1 MTKLICDCGKTVE
14 LKNGRGKCSGC
25 GTMYGGTIHTA
36 KPPRSHKKA
45 GYTYSSNGR
54 VMWQG
59 AVMLVIG
66 IIVFSLFQTGKEW
79 VIVLTGVILAVAWIL
94 SHTKKGRKA

>member
-1 MTKLICDCGKTVE
+1 MTTLICDCENKVE
-14 LKNGRGKCSGC
+14 LKNGRGKCSKC

-36 KPPRSHKKA
+36 KPPRSHRKA
-45 GYTYSSNGR
+45 GYARASNAT
-54 VMWQG
+54 VLWQG
-59 AVMLVIG
+59 AVLLVIG

-79 VIVLTGVILAVAWIL
+79 VIVLTGVILAVAWIM